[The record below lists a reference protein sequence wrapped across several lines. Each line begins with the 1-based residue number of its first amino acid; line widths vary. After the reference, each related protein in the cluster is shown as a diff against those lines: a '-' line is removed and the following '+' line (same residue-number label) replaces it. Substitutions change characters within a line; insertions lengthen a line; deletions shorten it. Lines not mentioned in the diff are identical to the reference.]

1 MKKKIQKII
10 TLSSIFLL
18 VFLNVNIS
26 TGEQQGWIIDGDTIF
41 LDDDNV
47 YLSVTP
53 HTLIGRGWVEFELM
67 NKRITQNADIVFGF
81 DTNSVKVSQPQIWKT
96 YNKEIVGWHYINRY
110 VNVSFVDVTGY
121 TNIGIENY
129 ENYNDVTGTEN
140 NSFLINLTYDNDN
153 KNVILAFN
161 NYWEQPDRTFFE
173 LEYNAFTDYLYT
185 DSITGWQG
193 LNKKPQIINYLYK
206 DMTKIFQFKNINVN
220 KNQLYKIRVYV
231 EPKVSTGNF
240 KYWYGIKP
248 SSETLPQAIANDHF
262 YAIDPWGASFGS
274 WNYRKQGYV
283 QQSQFDATETNFP
296 VFINVT
302 DNDVLANAQPDG
314 DDIVFTAS
322 DGETILNHE
331 LVNYNSSTGHIT
343 AWVNFTSVASGS
355 NTSFYIYYGNAGSGS
370 QENVAGT
377 WHSDYILIYHLNT
390 STTQTGGVYD
400 SSNYGN
406 HGTYAGDLPTDAN
419 INNGD
424 IAGQYFD
431 GTGDYILYP
440 LGAGAL
446 AQTSGTH
453 IFFMEHTDD
462 ASNSHDPITH
472 WDVGGTYRVPVV
484 EIRYGDNKV
493 YVETRWTASATSYL
507 VQNPTTQDTHYYIR
521 YQEGEQLW
529 GWQGIMKHRY
539 GSLSSA
545 TFTSVTRNI
554 GANQVG
560 SASIKANLYEYW
572 IYNGVLSLDYLESCY
587 NMLINSSTSIQL
599 AGEEELE
606 VPLIVNDPP
615 VLSFENPTNNSVDQ
629 NLSLTWNVTMI
640 DKEGDTI
647 NWTIEC
653 FNLDTNSGSNDIN
666 GSKILSITGLIYSQ
680 LYTIW
685 VNASDGYNWTNAT
698 YFFTTIRFTGEGREI
713 IIYATDFRKGSD
725 SPTDETLPFG
735 ASGNLEIFV
744 MSFDP
749 TIGGNDE
756 ELFFKMHM
764 PWDLDNEFNVEIH
777 LIWFTDDWDG
787 GVYNWD
793 IEYLVKNE
801 SIIYG
806 GDYNT
811 STGTPF
817 IISEN
822 VTPLANNQFIETLFS
837 AGIDA
842 NVDQMIYLRLS
853 LDKSMSNA
861 TKDAHLAF
869 LEVKYFNVS
878 SDTSDIMEIETTQF
892 TLMINLVLFFFFFY
906 IGYVKTKKRSGGA
919 FMILS
924 GFMLFAI
931 EASLLTY
938 ISAIL
943 VLPLISPFAI
953 FILFL
958 GGRKWLYPT
967 DGDKAE
973 SEGS

>member
-26 TGEQQGWIIDGDTIF
+26 TGEQQGWIIDGDMIF

-47 YLSVTP
+47 YLSATP
-53 HTLIGRGWVEFELM
+53 HTINGRGWVVFEFK
-67 NKRITQNADIVFGF
+67 NKVGDMSIDAVFGF
-81 DTNSVKVSQPQIWKT
+81 SEDVKVSRPQIWRSFEHDVNGWRWMELENNVT
-96 YNKEIVGWHYINRY
+96 FYNVTDYTVLDIADYDLYNNVIGKKENNTCLINITHNGGTATDIIAY
-110 VNVSFVDVTGY
+110 LSQVNDGIDVSFHLLYDSLCSYVYQDYFNGWDTLNLASSIV
-121 TNIGIENY
+121 
-129 ENYNDVTGTEN
+129 YNGFGGMNRWHVFKDITTQ
-140 NSFLINLTYDNDN
+140 
-153 KNVILAFN
+153 K
-161 NYWEQPDRTFFE
+161 DR
-173 LEYNAFTDYLYT
+173 
-185 DSITGWQG
+185 
-193 LNKKPQIINYLYK
+193 
-206 DMTKIFQFKNINVN
+206 
-220 KNQLYKIRVYV
+220 LYKIRVFI
-231 EPKVSTGNF
+231 EPPFKGLDPSIG
-240 KYWYGIKP
+240 KYWWAIKP
-248 SSETLPQAIANDHF
+248 HSESLQKAINNGHLYF
-262 YAIDPWGASFGS
+262 LDPWYNTEWG
-274 WNYRKQGYV
+274 YRKKGYIQASYITV
-283 QQSQFDATETNFP
+283 PQNNFP
-296 VFINVT
+296 VMINITDTDLSSNALADGSDIIFINGT
-302 DNDVLANAQPDG
+302 DDTTQ
-314 DDIVFTAS
+314 F
-322 DGETILNHE
+322 NHE
-331 LVNYNSSTGHIT
+331 IEKYDHSIGLLV
-343 AWVNFTSVASGS
+343 AWINFTYVDATV
-355 NTSFYIYYGNAGSGS
+355 NTSFYMYYGNPGASNQTNTPDVWDTDFLGVYHLNDSTTLINGVFDSTSYGNAGTYIGS
-370 QENVAGT
+370 
-377 WHSDYILIYHLNT
+377 
-390 STTQTGGVYD
+390 
-400 SSNYGN
+400 
-406 HGTYAGDLPTDAN
+406 LPTPILGITQQA
-419 INNGD
+419 
-424 IAGQYFD
+424 QYFD
-431 GTGDYILYP
+431 GNGDYITLP
-440 LGAGAL
+440 I
-446 AQTSGTH
+446 GTH
-453 IFFMEHTDD
+453 IPTQGTVEIITWAIDD
-462 ASNSHDPITH
+462 NTRMRMIDLGDAGDYRQQLIFTFDVTRHEVELKWTVANAWAFIDGSDPVEKVHHFNAISWESGSQAYVRDNSVIATETKTTTSYTFGRSYIGTYG
-472 WDVGGTYRVPVV
+472 VGGYFEGSMDELR
-484 EIRYGDNKV
+484 ISKIKRSND
-493 YVETRWTASATSYL
+493 WL
-507 VQNPTTQDTHYYIR
+507 DTTQN
-521 YQEGEQLW
+521 
-529 GWQGIMKHRY
+529 
-539 GSLSSA
+539 
-545 TFTSVTRNI
+545 NI
-554 GANQVG
+554 LN
-560 SASIKANLYEYW
+560 ASIFTIW
-572 IYNGVLSLDYLESCY
+572 
-587 NMLINSSTSIQL
+587 
-599 AGEEELE
+599 AGEEAYIAP
-606 VPLIVNDPP
+606 VVTNDIVF
-615 VLSFENPTNNSVDQ
+615 SFENPSNNSVDQ
-629 NLSLTWNVTMI
+629 PLTLTWNVTITDM
-640 DKEGDTI
+640 DGDLM
-647 NWTIEC
+647 NWTIQCSNFDET
-653 FNLDTNSGSNDIN
+653 LGTNETN
-666 GSKILSITGLIYSQ
+666 GSKFLIIGGLIYSQ
-680 LYTIW
+680 LYIVF
-685 VNASDGYNWTNAT
+685 VNASDGNNWTNST

-735 ASGNLEIFV
+735 ANGNLEVFV

-793 IEYLVKNE
+793 IEYLIKNE
-801 SIIYG
+801 SIEYG

-817 IISEN
+817 VISEN
-822 VTPLANNQFIETLFS
+822 ATPLANNQFIETLFS

-938 ISAIL
+938 ISAVL